1 MQVGKKEEGREKRK
15 EGKEGGE
22 ERQWRREEKKERERK
37 EKGKEKRER
46 EKERNSG
53 GEKER
58 GHEERQHDRSHSAA
72 CGSLDGAEL
81 RKLCSH
87 TGPAVSRSTSR
98 VPVSEHEASLHRKA
112 GVWLVKSLA
121 WLGARVPQAGASE
134 CGAEVTPQA
143 CFLRVQQ
150 RQLAASLSPITV
162 GGKKKKASALP
173 PLPHCFSTV

>member
-1 MQVGKKEEGREKRK
+1 MRRGSGGGRKR
-15 EGKEGGE
+15 
-22 ERQWRREEKKERERK
+22 KKERERK
-37 EKGKEKRER
+37 KERKKER

-53 GEKER
+53 GEKES

-121 WLGARVPQAGASE
+121 WLDARVPQAGAPE
-134 CGAEVTPQA
+134 RGAEVTPQA
-143 CFLRVQQ
+143 CFLRVQ
-150 RQLAASLSPITV
+150 
-162 GGKKKKASALP
+162 
-173 PLPHCFSTV
+173 